1 MYLKRL
7 MWLCTLCAWS
17 AVGCG
22 GGDTEA
28 PEEKKSP
35 AEIAA
40 AQGRVRS
47 CELLVKNT
55 AGDVLKSVAFGSGV
69 VGFSQKRGDL
79 SAIVFVARKDEPIDS
94 GAVTL
99 SMSSGQV
106 SGLELDTT
114 KSRCFDSAGTHI
126 SGVFWKL

>member
-1 MYLKRL
+1 MYLRRL

-17 AVGCG
+17 AAGCG

-28 PEEKKSP
+28 PAEKKSP

-40 AQGRVRS
+40 SQGKVRS

-55 AGDVLKSVAFGSGV
+55 AGAVFESVTFGDSV
-69 VGFSQKRGDL
+69 VGFSKKRGDL

-114 KSRCFDSAGTHI
+114 KSRCFDSAGARI

>member
-1 MYLKRL
+1 MYLRTL

-17 AVGCG
+17 VAGCG
-22 GGDTEA
+22 GGDTEE

-40 AQGRVRS
+40 AQGKVRS

-55 AGDVLKSVAFGSGV
+55 GSAVFESVTFGDSV
-69 VGFSQKRGDL
+69 VGFSKKRGDL

-126 SGVFWKL
+126 SGVLWKL